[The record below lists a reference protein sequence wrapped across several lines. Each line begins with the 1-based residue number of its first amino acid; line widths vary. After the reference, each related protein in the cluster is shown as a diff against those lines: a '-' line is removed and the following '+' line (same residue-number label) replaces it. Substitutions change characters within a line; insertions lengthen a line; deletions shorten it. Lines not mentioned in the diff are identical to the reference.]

1 MCRGSSRSNLV
12 LMVQPILLPPR
23 PQRPPVERAFSFG
36 PIVCAVDDS
45 RGALEAAAQASRLAG
60 PKDTLTFVSIARAS
74 DDGRAARAVESAR
87 AAAHADGVEAA
98 TEVLDAQDVSAAIL
112 DFARGAGLLVVS
124 ARGRSRSTGA
134 LMGSTIAKVVR
145 GARGPLLV
153 ARSVPELGFPAVV
166 LAAARGLED
175 RRAIVVAATVAGRC
189 GTRVVLGNV
198 GRSSSAVRDALPAQ
212 AAVVLAI
219 TGKDPV
225 TVSVHGPPVD
235 RLPAMASSV
244 GAGLLVLGGDGRRDV
259 GVLTTVS
266 EQVAHRAACSVLVL

>member
-1 MCRGSSRSNLV
+1 
-12 LMVQPILLPPR
+12 
-23 PQRPPVERAFSFG
+23 
-36 PIVCAVDDS
+36 
-45 RGALEAAAQASRLAG
+45 
-60 PKDTLTFVSIARAS
+60 
-74 DDGRAARAVESAR
+74 
-87 AAAHADGVEAA
+87 
-98 TEVLDAQDVSAAIL
+98 
-112 DFARGAGLLVVS
+112 VVS

-153 ARSVPELGFPAVV
+153 ARSLPELRFPAVV

-198 GRSSSAVRDALPAQ
+198 GGSSSAVRDALTAQ

-219 TGKDPV
+219 TGQDPV
-225 TVSVHGPPVD
+225 IVSVHGPAVD

-244 GAGLLVLGGDGRRDV
+244 GAGLLVLGGVGRRDV
-259 GVLTTVS
+259 DILSTLS